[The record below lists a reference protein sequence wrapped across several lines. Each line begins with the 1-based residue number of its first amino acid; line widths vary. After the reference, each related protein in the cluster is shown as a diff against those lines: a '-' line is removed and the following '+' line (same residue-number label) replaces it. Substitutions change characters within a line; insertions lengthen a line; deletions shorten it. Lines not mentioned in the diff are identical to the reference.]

1 MPSLIVF
8 CVVFALEPMPKS
20 DTHATELQGAWR
32 LTAVEAAAGKVELPE
47 ARPLLTVSGDRL
59 FFGGEEFARLTADR
73 STEPKVFDLRFTEP
87 ERIYEGIYELRGK
100 DIFQVCLNGRTEG
113 VKERPNSFS
122 LDEQPVRRLLTFERA
137 KPEEATAGN
146 GFVGMALR
154 FDETLSAVVIQS
166 TLERSP
172 ARKAGLREDDV
183 LLSVGGDAVTDLRS
197 AINAVRRIKPR
208 TELPI
213 RVRRDGKDREVKV
226 TIAVVPFE
234 MLTGLD

>member
-1 MPSLIVF
+1 MLGLILF
-8 CVVFALEPMPKS
+8 CAFVPGPAS
-20 DTHATELQGAWR
+20 QTDTNAAELQGTWR
-32 LTAVEAAAGKVELPE
+32 LAEVEAAAGKVELPDI
-47 ARPLLTVSGDRL
+47 RPLLTVSGDRL
-59 FFGGEEFARLTADR
+59 LFGGEEFARLTADR
-73 STEPKVFDLRFTEP
+73 DTQPKVFDLRFNNP
-87 ERIYEGIYELRGK
+87 ERLYEGIYELRDK
-100 DIFQVCLNGRTEG
+100 ESFQVCLNGRTDG

-122 LDEQPVRRLLTFERA
+122 LEDQPIRRLLTFERA
-137 KPEEATAGN
+137 KAEEPSAGN

-154 FDETLSAVVIQS
+154 FDETLSAVVVQS

-197 AINAVRRIKPR
+197 AVNAVRRVKPR

-213 RVRRDGKDREVKV
+213 RVRRGGEDKEIRV
-226 TIAVVPFE
+226 TVAVVPFE